1 MWVLGICS
9 SHNGAVALL
18 RDGRVQVAIQAERLS
33 RRKREMT
40 PVLKPNAVVQDCIRY
55 CLDYCGIGIGDLD
68 AVATSTP
75 WKEVGL
81 NLDVLFQGMGMR
93 DLARIRSVTVPH
105 HLSHAEYAIHYAD
118 TDNALVLVIDGSGTS
133 ESTRSALTIKE
144 VEDRPLKFVQPDQK
158 ETISA
163 YTYDGAALRL
173 IYRSAFSKT
182 PGVGADNH
190 QQSIGRLWEW
200 ASMYTFRDDSEAGKV
215 MGLAG
220 FGDAKVHRD
229 LRVMSLDGEGRLD
242 LRFDRLYENFRKPWD
257 RQGDVMDDRHY
268 ADLAAHVQECTNTVL
283 LDLCRLLRDRSGMRD
298 MCYAGG
304 VALNGLANEHVIRA
318 GVFDNVFQNGSC
330 EDNGTA
336 IGAAL
341 AAHHLLTGQR
351 VPEPVTDHYGRIYG
365 DDEIRSCLDRYG
377 LRYQAPGRA
386 GMIADA
392 AQAIAGGAVVGWFQG
407 RSEFGPRALGNRSI
421 LADAR
426 SDAIKP
432 VLDRKVKKR
441 EPYRPYAP
449 AVIEEKAQ
457 EYFDLEG
464 TSPVMIRVG
473 RARDER
479 LPAVTHVDG
488 TARVQTVSRTA
499 NERFYDLIAAVGART
514 GVPVVLN
521 TSFNVAG
528 EPIVEA
534 PSDAVRT
541 FLYSGMDRLYLGD
554 FIVSR

>member
-1 MWVLGICS
+1 MWVLGVCS
-9 SHNGAVALL
+9 SHNGGVALL

-33 RRKREMT
+33 RRKRDMT

-81 NLDVLFQGMGMR
+81 DLSVLFEGMGAGN
-93 DLARIRSVTVPH
+93 LARVRSLTVPH
-105 HLSHAEYAIHYAD
+105 HLSHAEYAIHYAE
-118 TDNALVLVIDGSGTS
+118 TESALVLVIDGSGTS
-133 ESTRSALTIKE
+133 ENTRSALSIKE
-144 VEDRPLKFVQPDQK
+144 EEDRPLKFVQSDQK

-220 FGDAKVHRD
+220 FGDPKVYRD
-229 LRVMSLDGEGRLD
+229 LRIMSLNGEGRLD
-242 LRFDRLYENFRKPWD
+242 LRFDKLYENFQKPWD
-257 RQGDVMDDRHY
+257 RRSDIMVDRHY
-268 ADLAAHVQECTNTVL
+268 ADLAAHVQDCTNNVL
-283 LDLCRLLRDRSGMRD
+283 LDLCRFLRARSSMPD

-318 GVFDNVFQNGSC
+318 GVFDRVFQNGSC

-341 AAHHLLTGQR
+341 AVHHALGGRR
-351 VPEPVTDHYGRIYG
+351 VSEPVTDHYGRVYG
-365 DDEIRSCLDRYG
+365 EDEIRACLDRYG
-377 LRYQAPGRA
+377 LRYTALTRDA
-386 GMIADA
+386 MIVHA
-392 AQAIAGGAVVGWFQG
+392 AESISSGGVIGWFQG

-426 SDAIKP
+426 SDSIKP

-449 AVIEEKAQ
+449 AVIEEMAG

-464 TSPVMIRVG
+464 VSPVMIRVG
-473 RARDER
+473 RVRDGR

-488 TARVQTVSRTA
+488 TARVQTVSRAA
-499 NERFYDLIAAVGART
+499 NDRFYDLIKSVGART

-528 EPIVEA
+528 EPIVET

>member
-1 MWVLGICS
+1 
-9 SHNGAVALL
+9 L

-40 PVLKPNAVVQDCIRY
+40 PILKPNAVIQDCIRY
-55 CLDYCGIGIGDLD
+55 CLDHSGIGIGDLA

-75 WKEVGL
+75 WKDVGL
-81 NLDVLFQGMGMR
+81 DLGVLFDGMGAGE
-93 DLARIRSVTVPH
+93 LTRIRAITVPH
-105 HLSHAEYAIHYAD
+105 HLSHAEYAIHYAE
-118 TDNALVLVIDGSGTS
+118 TDSAVVLVIDGSGTF
-133 ESTRSALTIKE
+133 ENRRPQLTIKE
-144 VEDRPLKFVQPDQK
+144 AEDRPLTFVQPDQK

-163 YTYDGAALRL
+163 YAYDGAVLRL
-173 IYRSAFSKT
+173 IYRSAFSKPF
-182 PGVGADNH
+182 PGLAADNH

-200 ASMYTFRDDSEAGKV
+200 ASVYTFRDDSEAGKV

-220 FGDAKVHRD
+220 FGDPAVHRD
-229 LRVMSLDGEGRLD
+229 LRVMSLDGQGRLD
-242 LRFDRLYENFRKPWD
+242 LRFDGLYANFRKPWSG
-257 RQGDVMDDRHY
+257 QGDVMDDRHY

>member
-1 MWVLGICS
+1 MWILGICS

-55 CLDYCGIGIGDLD
+55 CLDYCGIGIRDLD

-81 NLDVLFQGMGMR
+81 DLGVLFEGMGAGN
-93 DLARIRSVTVPH
+93 LAHIRSLTVPH
-105 HLSHAEYAIHYAD
+105 HLSHAEYAIHYAE
-118 TDNALVLVIDGSGTS
+118 TDRALVLVIDGSGTS
-133 ESTRSALTIKE
+133 ENTRSALTIKE
-144 VEDRPLKFVQPDQK
+144 EEDRPLKFVQPDQK

-163 YTYDGAALRL
+163 YTYDGTALRL
-173 IYRSAFSKT
+173 IYRSAYSKT

-220 FGDAKVHRD
+220 FGDPTIHRD
-229 LRVMSLDGEGRLD
+229 LRIMSLDGEGRLD
-242 LRFDRLYENFRKPWD
+242 LRFDKLYENFQKPWD
-257 RQGDVMDDRHY
+257 RRSDVMADRHY
-268 ADLAAHVQECTNTVL
+268 ADLAAHVQDCTNNVL
-283 LDLCRLLRDRSGMRD
+283 LDLCRFLRARSSMPD

-318 GVFDNVFQNGSC
+318 GVFDRVFQNGSC

-341 AAHHLLTGQR
+341 AAHHALGGCR
-351 VPEPVTDHYGRIYG
+351 VSEPVTDHYGRIYG
-365 DDEIRSCLDRYG
+365 EDEIRTCLDRYG
-377 LRYQAPGRA
+377 LRYEALTRDA
-386 GMIADA
+386 MIAHA
-392 AQAIAGGAVVGWFQG
+392 AESISSGGVVGWFQG

-426 SDAIKP
+426 SDSIKP

-449 AVIEEKAQ
+449 AVIEEKAA

-464 TSPVMIRVG
+464 SSPVMIRVG
-473 RARDER
+473 RARDAR

-488 TARVQTVSRTA
+488 TARVQTVSRAA
-499 NERFYDLIAAVGART
+499 NDRFYDLLQAVGERT

-541 FLYSGMDRLYLGD
+541 FLYSGMDRLYVGD
-554 FIVSR
+554 FVVSR